1 MDGQA
6 KDVEG
11 LVTAMVFGEV
21 KATLHSRVQRNG
33 VIAPENAVA
42 IDSSATR
49 CRPIKFVAMR
59 SCMIMLTFASVEV
72 RSAIGKP

>member
-6 KDVEG
+6 EDVEG

-42 IDSSATR
+42 VDSSATI
-49 CRPIKFVAMR
+49 CRPIKFVA
-59 SCMIMLTFASVEV
+59 
-72 RSAIGKP
+72 